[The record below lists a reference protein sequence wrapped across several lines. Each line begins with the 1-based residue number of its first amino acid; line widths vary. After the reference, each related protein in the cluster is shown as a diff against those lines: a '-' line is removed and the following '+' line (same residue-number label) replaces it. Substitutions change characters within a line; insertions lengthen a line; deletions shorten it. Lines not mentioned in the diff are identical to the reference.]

1 MAAPETNLKLEDSKY
16 NLVNNDYVFSV
27 FAGFCLLG
35 NVIKIYF
42 GKIQPDGSSGPASA
56 TLWGYTIICFSLIT
70 ILFVAT
76 TIGND
81 KPFEK
86 LLSSGLPVMLLL
98 LLLLWTI
105 SLNLKYYD
113 KINKG
118 LVAEEYY
125 TWSRVST
132 TITIF
137 QMVLIILYVKNVF
150 FKKIH
155 NLPVPK
161 GSDKGMVAGYFLVLL
176 NSITIGIQQI
186 VLDYFTTDG

>member
-1 MAAPETNLKLEDSKY
+1 MAAPETNVKLEDSKY

-137 QMVLIILYVKNVF
+137 QMVLIILIHLMITYPRWNVPSIHL
-150 FKKIH
+150 KKENHHAYAIFSSKLRPYLH
-155 NLPVPK
+155 
-161 GSDKGMVAGYFLVLL
+161 
-176 NSITIGIQQI
+176 Q
-186 VLDYFTTDG
+186 